1 MSAGIPVAA
10 MVPVEAPRV
19 VKIHKNMVVVPVEPG
34 PCKQVESDEK
44 RRCEVDKTAG
54 DESRRIVPVIGWICR
69 IPPRTIYA
77 ERVVGRHIDNRRV
90 CRFDPD
96 YFLLDYDLLFVG
108 CFEIPLLLGLL
119 AQFLNGSHNIIRLVQ
134 VGISQ
139 LPCLV
144 ESVTH
149 CDKYVR
155 EMAERFHT
163 GVPGLFLQ
171 GVVQVVTF
179 QPSVL
184 AHPAF
189 SFD

>member
-1 MSAGIPVAA
+1 
-10 MVPVEAPRV
+10 MVSVEAPCV
-19 VKIHKNMVVVPVEPG
+19 VKIYKNMAAGPVEPG

-44 RRCEVDKTAG
+44 RRREGDKTAG
-54 DESRRIVPVIGWICR
+54 GEPWRIVPVIGWICR

-96 YFLLDYDLLFVG
+96 HFLLDYDLLFAG
-108 CFEIPLLLGLL
+108 CFEISLILGLL

-144 ESVTH
+144 ESVAH
-149 CDKYVR
+149 CDEHVR
-155 EMAERFHT
+155 EMAERFNT
-163 GVPGLFLQ
+163 GVPGFFLQ
-171 GVVQVVTF
+171 GVVQVITF
-179 QPSVL
+179 QPFVL